1 MELIFYFFAGFL
13 SMVNFFHIPWFLCH
27 FSAYKKSH
35 SWKQHFCT
43 LVILCLFI
51 ILPINQFSYHET
63 ELFSWLINFIL
74 EILFRCFCF
83 FVITYFIYKN
93 AFSSSI
99 ISIILLFFSQ
109 ILSTLIVIFI
119 HYLIALFSFTI
130 EFSIFSSLRTIL
142 LNLLM
147 ISSLRFFVYFFQK
160 HPLQSMNNKKNV
172 YLIFLVILTIVLFFL
187 LFPTSGLLMSNV
199 TTSSKL
205 RFHIILI
212 GSIFLVDIIFLPFI
226 LKLIRDAHLESILD
240 TLQEEVKKE
249 LDYYNTLENQLA
261 QMRKIRHDFNNQ
273 LQTAYML
280 LENPNLEIS
289 SIPDHSKL
297 LSTPQFCENKILDF
311 ILQSSYSHAKELGI
325 SLDFDVVV
333 PDSIGVENIDLC
345 SIFSN
350 LLNNAIH
357 AAQKTENPFI
367 SLKVSYSNNELIVE
381 LSNTTLEK
389 ELEYR
394 DPKFHGYG
402 LLILNDLAKKYN
414 GNFSTQKK
422 KGIFYAYFSIFVH
435 S

>member
-1 MELIFYFFAGFL
+1 MRVFL
-13 SMVNFFHIPWFLCH
+13 SRYGIYLSKTTV
-27 FSAYKKSH
+27 YKYRK
-35 SWKQHFCT
+35 K
-43 LVILCLFI
+43 
-51 ILPINQFSYHET
+51 
-63 ELFSWLINFIL
+63 
-74 EILFRCFCF
+74 
-83 FVITYFIYKN
+83 
-93 AFSSSI
+93 A
-99 ISIILLFFSQ
+99 
-109 ILSTLIVIFI
+109 
-119 HYLIALFSFTI
+119 
-130 EFSIFSSLRTIL
+130 
-142 LNLLM
+142 LNLAAVIM
-147 ISSLRFFVYFFQK
+147 S
-160 HPLQSMNNKKNV
+160 KKLDE
-172 YLIFLVILTIVLFFL
+172 YIYEKDTQTYIFFFL
-187 LFPTSGLLMSNV
+187 LFPISGFLMSGMI
-199 TTSSKL
+199 TSLKSKF
-205 RFHIILI
+205 RIILI

-226 LKLIRDAHLESILD
+226 LKLIRDAHLESTLD
-240 TLQEEVKKE
+240 TLQKEVKKE

-289 SIPDHSKL
+289 SIPDYSKL

-325 SLDFDVVV
+325 SLDFDVVL

-367 SLKVSYSNNELIVE
+367 SLKISYSNNKLIVE

-394 DPKFHGYG
+394 DPKFHGYR

-422 KGIFYAYFSIFVH
+422 EGIFYAYFSIFVH